1 MYPECSLDGNVLHS
15 HTSFKNTIIYWLIG
29 DTFIIIHH
37 FSNAIQKE
45 FKRWLHHT
53 GGLIIDVIDKIRRL
67 KKIDTPSI
75 VNKEFLIEKDGNIEI
90 YYAPFDYVNSK
101 AKIAIVG
108 ITPGLQQMTQS
119 FQAIKD
125 GKSLKEVKDLSSFKG
140 SMRTTLINYL
150 DELKVNN
157 ILKIKSCESLFNKDS
172 KYLHTTSLVKYPVFD
187 KGKNYSGANILKKK
201 ILLDFIEE
209 NFLKEL
215 KTLNKCIV
223 VPLGNTVSSTIKYLN
238 SKYNLK
244 LSCFLE
250 GFPHP
255 SGANARKN
263 IQFDKNKTSMIKLL
277 RKARW
282 KNF

>member
-1 MYPECSLDGNVLHS
+1 MFNYLKQIKS
-15 HTSFKNTIIYWLIG
+15 
-29 DTFIIIHH
+29 
-37 FSNAIQKE
+37 
-45 FKRWLHHT
+45 
-53 GGLIIDVIDKIRRL
+53 L
-67 KKIDTPSI
+67 KKISKQNI
-75 VNKEFLIEKDGNIEI
+75 ISNKFLINSDGNIKI
-90 YYAPFDYVNSK
+90 YYAPFDYINSK
-101 AKIAIVG
+101 AKIMIVG
-108 ITPGLQQMTQS
+108 ITPGFQQMLQS
-119 FQAIKD
+119 FEVIND

-223 VPLGNTVSSTIKYLN
+223 VPLGNTVSSTIEYLN

-255 SGANARKN
+255 SGANARKK
-263 IQFDKNKTSMIKLL
+263 IQFDKNKMSMIRFLK
-277 RKARW
+277 KA
-282 KNF
+282 K

>member
-1 MYPECSLDGNVLHS
+1 MIS
-15 HTSFKNTIIYWLIG
+15 
-29 DTFIIIHH
+29 
-37 FSNAIQKE
+37 
-45 FKRWLHHT
+45 
-53 GGLIIDVIDKIRRL
+53 KIKRL
-67 KKIDTPSI
+67 KKIDKKNVVSKDFL
-75 VNKEFLIEKDGNIEI
+75 VNKDGNIEI
-90 YYAPFDYVNSK
+90 YYAPFDYINSK
-101 AKIAIVG
+101 AKIVIVG

-119 FQAIKD
+119 FQVIKD

-140 SMRTTLINYL
+140 SMRTTLIKYI
-150 DELKVNN
+150 DELKINK
-157 ILKIKSCESLFNKDS
+157 ILKIKSCESLFNLDS

-187 KGKNYSGANILKKK
+187 KGRNYSGANILKKK
-201 ILLDFIEE
+201 ILLDFIEG

-223 VPLGNTVSSTIKYLN
+223 VPLGNTVSSTIEYLN

-255 SGANARKN
+255 SGANARKK

-277 RKARW
+277 KKAR
-282 KNF
+282 